1 MENEKVVF
9 PSLQGLTSL
18 QRGKIHKRFVWLIYF
33 VLGVIGLYGFEWV
46 EQKRLFSAARWWA
59 TTHNIAQ
66 SEFQKIMDFIATQG
80 FHSFGP
86 QFTYVLCVS
95 VLIYGILKFVTKFDW
110 AAPVTLKRAVHF
122 SMQIDS

>member
-46 EQKRLFSAARWWA
+46 EQKRLFSTAR
-59 TTHNIAQ
+59 
-66 SEFQKIMDFIATQG
+66 
-80 FHSFGP
+80 
-86 QFTYVLCVS
+86 
-95 VLIYGILKFVTKFDW
+95 
-110 AAPVTLKRAVHF
+110 
-122 SMQIDS
+122 